1 MGRIAVRPDGR
12 RTVSR
17 QSAEQNRAAGYGE
30 DCTKTK
36 KTLYTFR
43 SMLSFHTLP
52 SEYTPTWRKAE
63 CRITS
68 DRPQTIDIAV
78 KNALTGRLLG
88 ARRFANTTDATFDMA
103 PIVRRCI
110 RFAPQPAQTG
120 FVSAADRKIPATI
133 EATASDDPTQ
143 HLSSSVKVCYAA
155 EIEAPMSSLITTM
168 PLQRLI
174 ALGECDEIALLVD
187 QAPQATVT
195 AQGPAGTETRTYT
208 TWNTGFLLFRLDTSE
223 FPDAERL
230 TLDLGL
236 CGKVEYTL
244 VPATR
249 GARRIAWHSRAGSL
263 EHYTFP
269 VELTASVE
277 TQKTRIYG
285 PEGYTTIGT
294 DRQQLLRL
302 RSAYESR
309 EMLEILSEILAAPE
323 VWIVDGEG
331 YRQVD
336 VVSDQAVVHRHGVL
350 SCLEIEIRPCRTT
363 ERPWN

>member
-1 MGRIAVRPDGR
+1 
-12 RTVSR
+12 
-17 QSAEQNRAAGYGE
+17 
-30 DCTKTK
+30 
-36 KTLYTFR
+36 
-43 SMLSFHTLP
+43 MLSFHTLP
-52 SEYTPTWRKAE
+52 SEYTPTWRRAE
-63 CRITS
+63 CRVTS
-68 DRPQTIDIAV
+68 DRPQTIDITV
-78 KNALTGRLLG
+78 ENALTGRLLG
-88 ARRFANTTDATFDMA
+88 VRRFANTADATFDMA

-120 FVSAADRKIPATI
+120 FTSAADRKIPVTI
-133 EATASDDPTQ
+133 EVAALDDPTRR
-143 HLSSSVKVCYAA
+143 LSSSVKVCYAA
-155 EIEAPMSSLITTM
+155 DIEAPMTSLLTTM

-174 ALGECDEIALLVD
+174 APGECDEIALVVD
-187 QAPQATVT
+187 EAPQATVT
-195 AQGPAGTETRTYT
+195 AQAPAGTETRTYA
-208 TWNTGFLLFRLDTSE
+208 TWNTGLLLFRLDTSE

-230 TLDLGL
+230 TLDLGA

-244 VPATR
+244 VPASR

-285 PEGYTTIGT
+285 PEGYEAIGT
-294 DRQQLLRL
+294 DRQQHLRL

-309 EMLEILSEILAAPE
+309 AMLEILSEILVAPE
-323 VWIVDGEG
+323 VWIVDSEG

-336 VVSDQAVVHRHGVL
+336 VVSDRAVVHRHGVL
-350 SCLEIEIRPCRTT
+350 SCMEIEIRPCRTN